1 MPSGVYRVDQVR
13 AAEEKLMRTVPAAEL
28 MQRAARGLLN
38 VCVDIITTRGRVAGA
53 NVVALIGS
61 GNNGGDALWAVA
73 GLATRG
79 ATVVAVGVGP
89 TMHREGAAA
98 LLAAGGN
105 IIDAHDGAAEVDLA
119 GTDLVV
125 DGITGIGGR
134 GALRGPALIWVR
146 AAAASGAMIVAVDVP
161 SGVDAD
167 TGAIEDL
174 QACVEADVTVT
185 FGVQK
190 PGLLVAPGN
199 GVAGHIVVVDIGLD
213 AVLPPPQIQVLD
225 EVDFGSWLTGPAH
238 GDYKYSRGVVGVAAG
253 SPRYRGA
260 AFLATAGARYGTSG
274 MTRFLDRG
282 DGIAAAVVEQFWD
295 VVSAESTGDPR
306 VSSWVIGPG
315 LGTDEAAAAL
325 LAGVLGEHVPV
336 VLDADALRIL
346 DPCRAR
352 VHERFSAGHLT
363 ILTPHEGEFVGL
375 GYQDAQ
381 LAEDRIGLVQRAAAD
396 LSAIVV
402 LKGPGT
408 IIAEPGG
415 GVIIDTVG
423 GPELGT
429 AGSGDVLT
437 GLMGSLLARTSAP
450 YLQTGR
456 NLPMSM
462 VMEVV
467 GTAVGV
473 HGLAGRLAAKGQVPI
488 TAQDI
493 ARQLPDAIAELRK

>member
-1 MPSGVYRVDQVR
+1 
-13 AAEEKLMRTVPAAEL
+13 
-28 MQRAARGLLN
+28 
-38 VCVDIITTRGRVAGA
+38 
-53 NVVALIGS
+53 
-61 GNNGGDALWAVA
+61 
-73 GLATRG
+73 
-79 ATVVAVGVGP
+79 
-89 TMHREGAAA
+89 
-98 LLAAGGN
+98 
-105 IIDAHDGAAEVDLA
+105 
-119 GTDLVV
+119 
-125 DGITGIGGR
+125 
-134 GALRGPALIWVR
+134 
-146 AAAASGAMIVAVDVP
+146 
-161 SGVDAD
+161 
-167 TGAIEDL
+167 
-174 QACVEADVTVT
+174 
-185 FGVQK
+185 
-190 PGLLVAPGN
+190 
-199 GVAGHIVVVDIGLD
+199 
-213 AVLPPPQIQVLD
+213 
-225 EVDFGSWLTGPAH
+225 
-238 GDYKYSRGVVGVAAG
+238 
-253 SPRYRGA
+253 
-260 AFLATAGARYGTSG
+260 

-462 VMEVV
+462 AMEVV